1 MGNPPNH
8 FFKEIHEL
16 LRAHVVAGCPKLLY
30 YEGLPSVKS
39 LSRGFYALRPQEK
52 TP

>member
-16 LRAHVVAGCPKLLY
+16 LSAHVVADSPKLPY
-30 YEGLPSVKS
+30 YEGLPSVKT
-39 LSRGFYALRPQEK
+39 LSRGFYALRQKEK
-52 TP
+52 AS